1 MKLVIMSALW
11 FPVSLLILIFSF
23 AYLLQIPGH
32 KQNLSLSVPEVLA
45 QYNSNNNM
53 DDNRVVSSL
62 PLSDIRI
69 TALRNFLKVYNSPL
83 YEHTESLVKTADL
96 WGLDYALI
104 PAIAMQES
112 GGCKVIPEDSY
123 NCWGYGIYGDKVTRF
138 ASYEE
143 AMIQVAKTI
152 KETYIKNGLTNPTLL
167 EDRWTPSSKGS
178 WSYSVNYFIGKI
190 KELEKSASAS

>member
-1 MKLVIMSALW
+1 MSALW
-11 FPVSLLILIFSF
+11 FPVSFLILIFSF
-23 AYLLQIPGH
+23 VYLLQIPEH

-53 DDNRVVSSL
+53 DNNRVVPSL

-83 YEHTESLVKTADL
+83 YEHVESLVKTADL

-138 ASYEE
+138 TSYEE

-167 EDRWTPSSKGS
+167 EDRWTPSSRGS

-190 KELEKSASAS
+190 KELEKSAAAS